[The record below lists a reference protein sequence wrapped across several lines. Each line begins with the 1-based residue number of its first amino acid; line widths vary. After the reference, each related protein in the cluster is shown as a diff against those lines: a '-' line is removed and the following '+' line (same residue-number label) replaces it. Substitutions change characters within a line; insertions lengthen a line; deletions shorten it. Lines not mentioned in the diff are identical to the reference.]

1 MCHLFSISLGLSGHS
16 LLRTQNG
23 PDLITEIAR
32 YSYDVLITSTGRKQK
47 QLNRR
52 MLTRNAGK
60 DWYYRWNRN
69 TGNLLLQ
76 LCSIRRK
83 RFHFT
88 SLINIQNSV
97 FSYQSWNQLVRST
110 VFASVS
116 STERFPWYICKGN
129 RPFQEPFSWQVKLLK
144 WLPGFRE

>member
-52 MLTRNAGK
+52 ML
-60 DWYYRWNRN
+60 NRN
-69 TGNLLLQ
+69 EKIGITDGTEIQ
-76 LCSIRRK
+76 EICCYSYAVSGERD
-83 RFHFT
+83 
-88 SLINIQNSV
+88 LI
-97 FSYQSWNQLVRST
+97 LRH
-110 VFASVS
+110 
-116 STERFPWYICKGN
+116 
-129 RPFQEPFSWQVKLLK
+129 L
-144 WLPGFRE
+144 